1 MNTKQHLILLEFIN
15 NIYKELYKITLENVE
30 VAEIDKK
37 QCALLKEKLHVLE
50 ALIEQII
57 KVGEQK

>member
-1 MNTKQHLILLEFIN
+1 MNTKQHLLLLSFIN
-15 NIYKELYKITLENVE
+15 DTYKQLYKITLENVK